1 MKATRGNLQKLVEEL
16 ENYDYTVR
24 YEKGHFQSG
33 YCILENKKV
42 VVVNKFFDL
51 RARID
56 SLSLIL
62 TQIVASTQPELNLS

>member
-1 MKATRGNLQKLVEEL
+1 MKATRNNLQKIVEQI
-16 ENYDYTVR
+16 ENHDYTVR

-33 YCILENKKV
+33 YCILENRKV
-42 VVVNKFFDL
+42 VVINKFFDL

-62 TQIVASTQPELNLS
+62 SQITARTQPELSL